1 MQTQEFGSQLLDL
14 KAELGSVGVSNS
26 LNAADQVI
34 VDEIITLIDKLLSK
48 SDISND
54 DRGDVECLAA
64 LLTELSQNAGHS
76 LAKLAFVPEISKKF
90 KSL

>member
-26 LNAADQVI
+26 LNAAEQAM
-34 VDEIITLIDKLLSK
+34 VDEMITLIDRLLSK

-54 DRGDVECLAA
+54 DRGDVERLGA
-64 LLTELSQNAGHS
+64 LLTDLSQNTEHS
-76 LAKLAFVPEISKKF
+76 LAKLDFVPEISKKV
-90 KSL
+90 

>member
-26 LNAADQVI
+26 LNAAEQAM
-34 VDEIITLIDKLLSK
+34 VDEMITLIDRLLSK

-54 DRGDVECLAA
+54 DRGDVARLGA
-64 LLTELSQNAGHS
+64 LLTDLSQNAEHS
-76 LAKLAFVPEISKKF
+76 LAKLDFVPEISKKV
-90 KSL
+90 

>member
-26 LNAADQVI
+26 LNAVEQAM
-34 VDEIITLIDKLLSK
+34 VDEMITLIDRLLSK

-54 DRGDVECLAA
+54 DRGDVERLGA
-64 LLTELSQNAGHS
+64 LLTDLSQNAEHS
-76 LAKLAFVPEISKKF
+76 LAKLDFVPEISKKV
-90 KSL
+90 

>member
-26 LNAADQVI
+26 LNAADQAM
-34 VDEIITLIDKLLSK
+34 VDEIITLIDRLLSK

-54 DRGDVECLAA
+54 DRGDVERLGA
-64 LLTELSQNAGHS
+64 LLTDLSQNTEHS
-76 LAKLAFVPEISKKF
+76 LAKLDFVPEISKKV
-90 KSL
+90 

>member
-26 LNAADQVI
+26 LNDAEQAM
-34 VDEIITLIDKLLSK
+34 VDEMITLIDRLLSK

-54 DRGDVECLAA
+54 DRGDVERLGA
-64 LLTELSQNAGHS
+64 LLTDLSQNAEHS
-76 LAKLAFVPEISKKF
+76 LAKLDFVPEISKKV
-90 KSL
+90 